1 MIEAPDR
8 PEYVYKFQGNKDYS
22 LQNLKAHAIYYSSV
36 KKFNDPYDCDIL
48 PNIVQPTPAE
58 LALIKEH
65 AQQNKELPD
74 IARKEILEYSGDDLG
89 VRLLEGMQKIIND
102 QLEKSRGN
110 LGVACFSSRNDDLLM
125 WAHYGDRFKGYC
137 LELSTR
143 AGMLS
148 NLLPVQYVDA
158 IPSYSLHSLIVN
170 EPSSIGISKLFL
182 SKAKSWQY
190 EHEWRSF
197 CEQPDRMISYDPK
210 DLVGIYLGPEIE
222 EKSMAEIMQIAED
235 VYTSLKVYKGKR
247 SRTEFKVEFN
257 QIR

>member
-1 MIEAPDR
+1 MIVAPDR
-8 PEYVYKFQGNKDYS
+8 PSHVYKFQGITDYS
-22 LQNLKAHAIYYSSV
+22 MQNLKNHAVYYSSV
-36 KKFNDPYDCDIL
+36 KRFNDPYDCDIL
-48 PNIVQPTPAE
+48 PNIVPSTLNE
-58 LALIKEH
+58 LMTIKEYVKQSDRFPEQ
-65 AQQNKELPD
+65 AK
-74 IARKEILEYSGDDLG
+74 KEILEYEGDDLG
-89 VRLLEGMQKIIND
+89 AKLHEGMYKVID
-102 QLEKSRGN
+102 DHLAKSRNN

-125 WAHYGDRFKGYC
+125 WAHYGERFKGFC

-143 AGMLS
+143 ARMLS
-148 NLLPVQYVDA
+148 NLLPVEYVGTV
-158 IPSYSLHSLIVN
+158 PSYSLHSLIVN

-222 EKSMAEIMQIAED
+222 EKSMAKIMQLAEE
-235 VYTSLKVYKGKR
+235 VYTSVKVYKGKR
-247 SRTEFKVEFN
+247 SRIEFKIEFD